1 MHKRGQA
8 RATSLFLIDLLLNFF
23 RSDVDQ
29 QEHNGTQRRHDAN
42 NGNNAVAFQRV
53 LKINY
58 SGVVGYQGYSQNKQ
72 YYGNFFAHVVM
83 QMGLP
88 VQVAGG

>member
-8 RATSLFLIDLLLNFF
+8 RACSLFLINLLLNFF

-29 QEHNGTQRRHDAN
+29 QEHNGAQRRHDAN
-42 NGNNAVAFQRV
+42 NGNNAVAFQGV

-58 SGVVGYQGYSQNKQ
+58 SGVVGYKGYSQNKQ
-72 YYGNFFAHVVM
+72 YDGNFFVHVVK
-83 QMGLP
+83 QMDLP
-88 VQVAGG
+88 FQVAGM